1 MPDDTRALAALVA
14 SIIAGEVD
22 ALVVTCQVQF
32 RHLIEVARQRS
43 LAPRLIEALATHV
56 VVAAMGPTCHATLQ
70 VHGAPV
76 HVMPEVPKMGP
87 LIRSLM
93 LHLQQPSKAHAGVHG
108 PQHIVH

>member
-1 MPDDTRALAALVA
+1 MPD
-14 SIIAGEVD
+14 
-22 ALVVTCQVQF
+22 
-32 RHLIEVARQRS
+32 RS
-43 LAPRLIEALATHV
+43 RAPRQGALTSLLIEALQTHV

-93 LHLQQPSKAHAGVHG
+93 LHLQQSSRERAGVQAHQD
-108 PQHIVH
+108 PEQVVH